1 MTSDS
6 LGSDFS
12 DGIIKDGDMYTEISN
27 SEPTGHMGAT
37 ACGIGLYEASG
48 LSVGGRNEYS
58 GIGTF
63 EPGTTAP
70 FAESAFCGVP
80 VNCLV
85 TNCIKRKMPMLWTA
99 VRRIYNRGQQ
109 WLCGCEGFRISK
121 KLTLPPCCSSCRAS
135 GIVGRQTIYL
145 CGILNGGGD
154 DSATE
159 AKILSRNILDN
170 PNRQARR

>member
-1 MTSDS
+1 
-6 LGSDFS
+6 
-12 DGIIKDGDMYTEISN
+12 
-27 SEPTGHMGAT
+27 
-37 ACGIGLYEASG
+37 

-80 VNCLV
+80 ANCLV

-99 VRRIYNRGQQ
+99 VRRICNYRGQQ
-109 WLCGCEGFRISK
+109 WPYRCEGFHISK

-159 AKILSRNILDN
+159 ATKMLSRNILDG
-170 PNRQARR
+170 PNRSSPHSVHVPTQCTVFPHQNLPKYTFLYHL